1 MPGKFPG
8 SAVKV
13 GVAME
18 ERLVKRRVDAA
29 VGPYSRFAAT
39 ERQAGAAWGR
49 LNAKRVV
56 PTSGAMTFKWPRR

>member
-1 MPGKFPG
+1 VRGKLAG

-29 VGPYSRFAAT
+29 VGPYCRFAAT
-39 ERQAGAAWGR
+39 QRQADTAWSR
-49 LNAKRVV
+49 LKAKRVV